1 MLQDIVPSGVAAQ
14 KKDSIDVGRFSV
26 LWLRGLNKSPSLAQQ
41 HLFGISNGKVN
52 KVNRI
57 FKKINQ
63 YHGVLIAGCVLYN
76 FCYATFVVRSYVRA

>member
-57 FKKINQ
+57 LKKKKIN
-63 YHGVLIAGCVLYN
+63 ISACSGCVLYN
-76 FCYATFVVRSYVRA
+76 FCYETFVARPYVRA